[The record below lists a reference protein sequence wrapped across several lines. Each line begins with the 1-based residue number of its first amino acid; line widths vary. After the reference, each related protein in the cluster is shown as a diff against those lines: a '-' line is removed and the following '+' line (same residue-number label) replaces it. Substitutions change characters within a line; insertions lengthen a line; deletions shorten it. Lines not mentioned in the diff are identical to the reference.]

1 MTKGRLLALRQQLR
15 DLGLQGFVVPHADEH
30 QNEYTPANAERLA
43 WLTGFTGSA
52 GEAAVTLSEGAIFVD
67 GRYTLQVRQQTDK
80 RQFTPLDLFE
90 DKMEDWL
97 AERVKKG
104 DRIGYDPWLHTRE
117 WIARVSAKLSEK
129 GAGFEPV
136 ETNPI
141 DQVWQDRPADSEAPA
156 VVHPVEYSGEKS
168 EHKRERIAAEVKSRG
183 ADAVVL
189 TLLDSI
195 AWLFNIRGQ
204 DVEHTPLV
212 SCYAILLKNGTAS
225 LFIDPGKVDAGLKEY
240 LGKGVRLA
248 AKTDFVAG
256 LKKLKKKKVLVDPKR
271 THAAVFEILE
281 TAGAETITG
290 DDPCILP
297 KAMKNEVEVK
307 GARSAHNRDAIA
319 VCKFLA
325 WLDQVGPKGETDELT
340 AAEKLLSLRKE
351 QDLFKD
357 TSFTT
362 ISGAGPNGAIVHYRV
377 TPESNSRLEPNMLYL
392 VDSGGQ
398 YLDGTTDITRTVCI
412 GTPTEEQKD
421 HFTRVLKGHIAL
433 AQARFPHGRSGAHLD
448 SLARKPLWDVGLD
461 YDHGTGHGVGS
472 YLGVHEGP
480 QSISRLGFNVPL
492 EPGMILSNEP
502 GYYREGEYGI
512 RIENLVLVRER
523 KFDEEERSMLSFE
536 TLTHVPIDRRLV
548 NAYMMTTAEITW
560 FNIYHA
566 QVREIVGP
574 HLSGKEKEWL
584 MKATE
589 SLVVL

>member
-1 MTKGRLLALRQQLR
+1 MTKGRLLSLRQQLR

-52 GEAAVTLSEGAIFVD
+52 GEAVLTLSEGAIYVD
-67 GRYTLQVRQQTDK
+67 GRYTLQVRQQTD
-80 RQFTPLDLFE
+80 RNQFTPLNLYE

-97 AERVKKG
+97 VDRVGKG

-117 WIARVSAKLSEK
+117 WIGKVSEKLSEK
-129 GAGFEPV
+129 GALFVPLDD
-136 ETNPI
+136 NPI
-141 DQVWQDRPADSEAPA
+141 DQVWQDRPADSDAPA
-156 VVHPVEYSGEKS
+156 VAHPIEYSGEDS
-168 EHKRERIAAEVKSRG
+168 LHKRERIGADIKSKG
-183 ADAVVL
+183 ADAAVL

-195 AWLFNIRGQ
+195 AWLFNIRGR
-204 DVEHTPLV
+204 DVAHTPLV
-212 SCYAILLKNGTAS
+212 SSYAILFADGSATLY
-225 LFIDPGKVDAGLKEY
+225 IDPGKVNKELKAFLGDSVKLTSKSVFPAGL
-240 LGKGVRLA
+240 V
-248 AKTDFVAG
+248 
-256 LKKLKKKKVLVDPKR
+256 KLKKKRVLVDPKR
-271 THAAVFEILE
+271 SHAAVFELLDK
-281 TAGAETITG
+281 AGAVIVEG
-290 DDPCILP
+290 QDPCLLP
-297 KAMKNEVEVK
+297 KAMKNDVEIK
-307 GARSAHNRDAIA
+307 GTRAAHNRDAVA

-325 WLDQVGPKGETDELT
+325 WLDTAGPKGSIDEAA
-340 AAEKLLSLRKE
+340 AAEKLLSFREE
-351 QDLFKD
+351 QDLFRD
-357 TSFTT
+357 TSFDT

-377 TPESNSRLEPNMLYL
+377 TPDSSRTLEPDMLYL

-421 HFTRVLKGHIAL
+421 RFTRVLKGHIAL

-480 QSISRLGFNVPL
+480 QSISRLGFGVPL
-492 EPGMILSNEP
+492 EQGMILSNEP
-502 GYYREGEYGI
+502 GYYKEGEYGI
-512 RIENLVLVRER
+512 RIENLILVRER
-523 KFDEEERSMLSFE
+523 RFDEEERPMLSFE
-536 TLTHVPIDRRLV
+536 TLTHVPIDKRLI

-574 HLSGKEKEWL
+574 HLTGKEREWL
-584 MKATE
+584 MRATE
-589 SLVVL
+589 SLMVL

>member
-1 MTKGRLLALRQQLR
+1 MTKGHLLALRQQLR

-52 GEAAVTLSEGAIFVD
+52 GQAALTLSEGAIFVD
-67 GRYTLQVRQQTDK
+67 GRYTLQVRQQTDN
-80 RQFTPLDLFE
+80 RQFAPLDLFE
-90 DKMEDWL
+90 DKIEDWL

-117 WIARVSAKLSEK
+117 WISKVSDKLAKK
-129 GAGFEPV
+129 GAEFAAV
-136 ETNPI
+136 EENPI
-141 DQVWQDRPADSEAPA
+141 DQVWQGRPADSDAPA
-156 VVHPVEYSGEKS
+156 VSHPVEYSGEDS
-168 EHKRERIAAEVKSRG
+168 VHKRERVAAELKIKG

-195 AWLFNIRGQ
+195 AWLFNIRGS
-204 DVEHTPLV
+204 DVAHTPLV
-212 SCYAILLKNGTAS
+212 SSYAILAADGSAT
-225 LFIDPGKVDAGLKEY
+225 LFIDSGKVDDDLKAF
-240 LGKGVRLA
+240 LGKQVKLA
-248 AKTDFVAG
+248 DKSDFVDG
-256 LKKLKKKKVLVDPKR
+256 LKKLKKKKVCVDPKR

-281 TAGAETITG
+281 KAGATLIPS

-297 KAMKNEVEVK
+297 KAMKNDVEIK
-307 GARSAHNRDAIA
+307 GTRNAHNRDAIA

-325 WLDQVGPKGETDELT
+325 WLDDVGPKGEIDEIDSE
-340 AAEKLLSLRKE
+340 EKLLSFRQE
-351 QDLFKD
+351 QPLFKD
-357 TSFTT
+357 TSFST
-362 ISGAGPNGAIVHYRV
+362 ISGAGPNGAIVHYRA
-377 TPESNSRLEPNMLYL
+377 TRQSCRLLEPDMLYL

-398 YLDGTTDITRTVCI
+398 YLDGTTDITRTISI

-421 HFTRVLKGHIAL
+421 RFTRVLKGHIAL

-461 YDHGTGHGVGS
+461 YNHGTGHGVGS

-480 QSISRLGFNVPL
+480 QSISRLGFTVPL

-502 GYYREGEYGI
+502 GYYKEGEYGI

-523 KFDEEERSMLSFE
+523 RFDEEERPMLSFE
-536 TLTHVPIDRRLV
+536 TLTHVPIDKRLV
-548 NAYMMTTAEITW
+548 NAYMMTPAEITW